1 VFHVPAYE
9 LTQPPLSRLSSWER
23 RSSHVPLTAPG
34 TVASAQV
41 EGDKKGDAEISLPLH
56 GDEENRPID
65 VSSVTLAFT
74 QFQDFFFSLIH
85 IA

>member
-23 RSSHVPLTAPG
+23 RSSHVPLTTPG
-34 TVASAQV
+34 TQT
-41 EGDKKGDAEISLPLH
+41 EGGKKGDAEISLPLH

-74 QFQDFFFSLIH
+74 QFRDFCCSLVQ